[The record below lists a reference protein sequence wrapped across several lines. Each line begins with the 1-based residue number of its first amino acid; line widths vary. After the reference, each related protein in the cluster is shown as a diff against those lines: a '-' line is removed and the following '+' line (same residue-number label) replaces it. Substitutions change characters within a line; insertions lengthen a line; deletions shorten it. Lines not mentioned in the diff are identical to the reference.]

1 MKNILIILAL
11 VSGLFIHNLY
21 GQETRK
27 KVKVITKYGDIIIEL
42 YNETPQHRDNFIK
55 LAKEGFY
62 DDLLFH
68 RVINEFMVQGGDPE
82 SKDAEEGARLGNGG
96 PGYQIPAE
104 FVEGIIHKKGA
115 LAAAREGDQVN
126 PEKKSSGSQFYIVQG
141 KVYNNQ
147 VLQQMETKFEQRQ
160 IMQLMNAYFQDPANA
175 ETLNKVK
182 TLQQEE
188 KFDEVN
194 ALYLEVQNIVKASP
208 EYKPFKFTDQ
218 QIKAYTTVGGTPHL
232 DGAYTVFG
240 QVVEGLK
247 VIDAIAV
254 QQTDKNDRPI
264 EDIKMKIEVVE

>member
-1 MKNILIILAL
+1 MKNILIVLAL

-68 RVINEFMVQGGDPE
+68 RVINEFMIQGGDPE
-82 SKDAEEGARLGNGG
+82 SKNAEAGARLGNGG

-147 VLQQMETKFEQRQ
+147 ILQQMETKFEQRQ

-194 ALYLEVQNIVKASP
+194 ALYLEVQNIVKDSP
-208 EYKPFKFTDQ
+208 EYTPFKFTDQ
-218 QIKAYTTVGGTPHL
+218 QIEAYTTVGGTPHL

-254 QQTDKNDRPI
+254 QQTDKNNRPI
-264 EDIKMKIEVVE
+264 EDIKMKVEVIE